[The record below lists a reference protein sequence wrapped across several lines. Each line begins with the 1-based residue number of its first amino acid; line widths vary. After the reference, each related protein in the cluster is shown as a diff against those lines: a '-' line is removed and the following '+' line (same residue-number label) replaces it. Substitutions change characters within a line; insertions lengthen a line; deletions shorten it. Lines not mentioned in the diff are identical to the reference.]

1 MITYLP
7 ELYPDELVYSW
18 FCRYYAHSGY
28 LTHKSALEDILYK
41 RHNNPSKEFL
51 GRLSSDM
58 TEAIKRK
65 YSVCYWGIAMI
76 FQWYVKLLIF
86 WV

>member
-18 FCRYYAHSGY
+18 FCRYYSHSGY

-51 GRLSSDM
+51 GRLNSDM

-65 YSVCYWGIAMI
+65 YSIEDIILSHTMVSS
-76 FQWYVKLLIF
+76 
-86 WV
+86 